1 MLYLCP
7 RDAIAMVPMVVA
19 CSVCGSADERAR
31 QDDET
36 PPLGWSS
43 DLVETSE
50 GTRTRWVCIEC
61 TRRYVRSIEA
71 KLDREWW

>member
-1 MLYLCP
+1 MG
-7 RDAIAMVPMVVA
+7 PMVVA
-19 CSVCGSADERAR
+19 CSVCGTTDAHAR
-31 QDDET
+31 RGDDT

-50 GTRTRWVCIEC
+50 STRTRWVCIEC